1 MSNTNYGLQVV
12 GKVRVFRKDKEI
24 QGNGKKKFT
33 VTDVWFNV
41 SEKEEDG
48 SFFNKSMNL
57 IFKKGEE
64 KPENNRVINIFEA
77 FPMIT
82 GDGQYRRISVF
93 VKSWEYADQQDM
105 K

>member
-1 MSNTNYGLQVV
+1 MANYGLSVM
-12 GKVRVFRKDKEI
+12 GNIRVFRKDKEI

-48 SFFNKSMNL
+48 SYFNRSMNL
-57 IFKKGEE
+57 IFKKDAE
-64 KPENNRVINIFEA
+64 KPENNQVITINSA

-82 GDGQYRRISVF
+82 GSGNYRKISLYVED
-93 VKSWEYADQQDM
+93 WQPAAE
-105 K
+105 

>member
-1 MSNTNYGLQVV
+1 MSNSKYGLQVV

-41 SEKEEDG
+41 SEKEENG
-48 SFFNKSMNL
+48 NYFNKSMNL
-57 IFKKGEE
+57 IFKKDEP
-64 KPENNRVINIFEA
+64 KPENNQVIDIYEA

-82 GDGQYRRISVF
+82 GDGDYRRISIF
-93 VKSWEYADQQDM
+93 VKSWSPAE
-105 K
+105 